1 MTKCSRCGKKLT
13 RAFYHGGK
21 VYGSECIRLFIAMAY
36 GQKVKVKRADEYDT
50 QDDMFTDTTAK
61 HRP

>member
-21 VYGSECIRLFIAMAY
+21 VYGSECIRLFIALEY
-36 GQKVKVKRADEYDT
+36 GQKVKVKGADLHDT
-50 QDDMFTDTTAK
+50 QADMFAADARQ
-61 HRP
+61 H